1 MYMYLTAMS
10 KFNSG
15 HSHLDLKIR
24 ESSHCAF
31 IFKTVLCSQL
41 HVYNR
46 YIRVMILIFL
56 KIKKKQI
63 QIIYKEY
70 FEMYTLNSYHII
82 FTCY

>member
-1 MYMYLTAMS
+1 MHLALRDSVILTFFMYMYLTAMS

-24 ESSHCAF
+24 ESSYCAF

-56 KIKKKQI
+56 KIKK
-63 QIIYKEY
+63 
-70 FEMYTLNSYHII
+70 TDSNNL
-82 FTCY
+82 

>member
-1 MYMYLTAMS
+1 MHLALRDSVILTFFMYMYLTAMS

-24 ESSHCAF
+24 ESSYCAF

-41 HVYNR
+41 YNR

-56 KIKKKQI
+56 KIKK
-63 QIIYKEY
+63 
-70 FEMYTLNSYHII
+70 TDSNNL
-82 FTCY
+82 